1 MAKIQI
7 FKPVTGATSMEG
19 VSTTLTAADLQA
31 IATAYNPAV
40 HEAPLTIG
48 HPTHDAPAYGWVRS
62 LNFADGALVAD
73 TEQSD
78 ELGEL
83 VSQGR
88 FKKVSASFY
97 TPGAPG
103 NPTPGHWALRHVGF
117 LGAQP
122 PGIKGLKAVSF
133 AEHEEGVVTFGEMP
147 GYAGSYIARLF
158 GGLRDWLIAKEGLDA
173 ANRVLPDWE
182 VESLREMSQ
191 RAADEDDADEPAES
205 APALSFAEHTAT
217 TTAAQWLAK
226 AIKLHEGHMDGSV
239 ATTDKSQQKMMD
251 MMAKAYAALTGDASS
266 GDKSSDDKSAG
277 GMRMGASF
285 AEAQPP
291 LSTAPKEKP
300 SMSKTPEQLQ
310 TELDAA
316 QAENKTLRD
325 AERQRLADG
334 THAGHVSFAES
345 LIAEARWPAES
356 KDVLVAT
363 LDHLSRPS
371 DVVSFGEGDAA
382 QPLAQVLQAQLR
394 AMPPSV
400 SFGEFAK
407 KGSGSG
413 EAAGPG
419 AIAGKALAYQNEQA
433 SKGNRVNT
441 AEAVAHVSNA
451 A

>member
-62 LNFADGALVAD
+62 LNFADGTLVAD
-73 TEQSD
+73 TEQSA

-83 VSQGR
+83 VSKGHY
-88 FKKVSASFY
+88 KKVSASFY
-97 TPGAPG
+97 RPAAPG
-103 NPTPGHWALRHVGF
+103 NPTPGQWALRHVGF

-133 AEHEEGVVTFGEMP
+133 AEREEGVVTFGDLP
-147 GYAGSYIARLF
+147 GYAGGYIARLF
-158 GGLRDWLIAKEGLDA
+158 RGMREWLIAKEGMETAD
-173 ANRVLPDWE
+173 RVLPDWE

-191 RAADEDDADEPAES
+191 RAADDAGGPAES
-205 APALSFAEHTAT
+205 VPALSFAEHQST
-217 TTAAQWLAK
+217 TTAAKWLAK

-239 ATTDKSQQKMMD
+239 ATTDASQQKMMD
-251 MMAKAYAALTGDASS
+251 MMVRAYEALTGDESS
-266 GDKSSDDKSAG
+266 GSKSSDDKSAG

-285 AEAQPP
+285 AEAQLP
-291 LSTAPKEKP
+291 LSTATQEKP
-300 SMSKTPEQLQ
+300 SMRKTPEQLQ

-316 QAENKTLRD
+316 QAENKTLKD

-334 THAGHVSFAES
+334 IHAGNVSFAES

-371 DVVSFGEGDAA
+371 GVVSFGEGDAA
-382 QPLAQVLQAQLR
+382 KPLAEVLQAQLK

-407 KGSGSG
+407 KGSGGS

-419 AIAGKALAYQNEQA
+419 AIAGKAVAYQNEQA
-433 SKGNRVNT
+433 ARGVKVNT
-441 AEAVAHVSNA
+441 AEAVAHVSRSA
-451 A
+451 D

>member
-31 IATAYNPAV
+31 IATGYNPAV

-83 VSQGR
+83 VSKGR

-97 TPGAPG
+97 TPAAPG
-103 NPTPGHWALRHVGF
+103 NPTPGQWALRHVGF

-133 AEHEEGVVTFGEMP
+133 AEREEGVVTFGDLP
-147 GYAGSYIARLF
+147 GYAGGYIARLF
-158 GGLRDWLIAKEGLDA
+158 RGMREWLIAKEGIETAD
-173 ANRVLPDWE
+173 RVLPDWE

-191 RAADEDDADEPAES
+191 RAQDAVDADEPEDA
-205 APALSFAEHTAT
+205 APALSFAEPHN
-217 TTAAQWLAK
+217 
-226 AIKLHEGHMDGSV
+226 
-239 ATTDKSQQKMMD
+239 
-251 MMAKAYAALTGDASS
+251 
-266 GDKSSDDKSAG
+266 
-277 GMRMGASF
+277 
-285 AEAQPP
+285 P

-316 QAENKTLRD
+316 QAENKTLKD

-334 THAGHVSFAES
+334 IHAGHVSFAES
-345 LIAEARWPAES
+345 LIAEARWPAQS

-382 QPLAQVLQAQLR
+382 KPLAEVLQAQLK

-407 KGSGSG
+407 KGSGGS

-419 AIAGKALAYQNEQA
+419 AIAGKAVAYQNEQA
-433 SKGNRVNT
+433 AKGVKVNT
-441 AEAVAHVSNA
+441 AEAVAHVSRSA
-451 A
+451 D